1 MQQYCYRFINP
12 LCYNFLIMTQPQATA
27 EVFYTAFQ
35 ALKKSEREAFI
46 NKLLEDENVAED
58 LRYAAVIE
66 KRRKE
71 PTVSLD
77 DWTKLN
83 ERLRTLQNK
92 LDVVTS
98 IQTGIKEVKEAR
110 KSKQK
115 LQTLSDFINESRS

>member
-1 MQQYCYRFINP
+1 
-12 LCYNFLIMTQPQATA
+12 MTPPQAVA

-46 NKLLEDENVAED
+46 KRLLEDEKLAED
-58 LRYAAVIE
+58 LRYADVIE
-66 KRRKE
+66 KRKQE

-83 ERLRTLQNK
+83 ERLRSLQNK

-98 IQTGIKEVKEAR
+98 IQSGIKEVKEAR
-110 KSKQK
+110 KSKRK